1 MNQCA
6 SPHVWK
12 NDRPR
17 YQCSVGNVA
26 SPAGE
31 FGEALDGNPVR
42 DQLVHDIHL
51 PSGDLYGVGLL
62 APGRRRTALENAIA
76 AIFDEE
82 FAGRVL
88 GFDSAAARA
97 FAEIAARRRRLGRP
111 ISEFDAQ
118 IAAIALANGA
128 TVATRNI
135 EDFTDCGITV
145 VSPWK
150 SRTDAVNQQPRG
162 AERFTAAAA
171 RLRSPGGWHPW

>member
-1 MNQCA
+1 MIVLDTNVL
-6 SPHVWK
+6 SETLRL
-12 NDRPR
+12 RPAN
-17 YQCSVGNVA
+17 SVKRWMEIQSA
-26 SPAGE
+26 TSLFTTSICQAE
-31 FGEALDGNPVR
+31 
-42 DQLVHDIHL
+42 I
-51 PSGDLYGVGLL
+51 LYGVGLL

-97 FAEIAARRRRLGRP
+97 FAEIAVRRRRLGRP

-135 EDFTDCGITV
+135 EDFIDCGITV

-150 SRTDAVNQQPRG
+150 
-162 AERFTAAAA
+162 E
-171 RLRSPGGWHPW
+171 